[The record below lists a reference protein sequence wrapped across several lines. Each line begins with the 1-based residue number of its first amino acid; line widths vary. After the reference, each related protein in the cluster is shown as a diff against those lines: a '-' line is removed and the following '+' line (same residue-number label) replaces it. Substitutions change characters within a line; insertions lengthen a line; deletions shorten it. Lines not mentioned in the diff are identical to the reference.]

1 MEPATMLFTWKGPF
15 ASAHHL
21 TPLMKALRLA
31 LPLALAA
38 LLLAGCGSDES
49 AAPDSDGFDLTGTWE
64 IVDEPDQPLSRA
76 GQRYTFAPDSTLR
89 IFRPRTLG
97 PASTI
102 YAVYDFIG
110 DTLAIRS
117 EFDAELL
124 LPSLSNDTLVLA
136 PVAGGRPI
144 MLVRSEDQVE
154 TGPPPQPE
162 APGADGVYS
171 PPADVPPEDMPQN

>member
-1 MEPATMLFTWKGPF
+1 
-15 ASAHHL
+15 
-21 TPLMKALRLA
+21 MKALRLA
-31 LPLALAA
+31 LPLSLA
-38 LLLAGCGSDES
+38 LLLAGCGSDEPAS
-49 AAPDSDGFDLTGTWE
+49 PEGNGLDLTGTWE
-64 IVDEPDQPLSRA
+64 IVDEPDQPLSRS

-102 YAVYDFIG
+102 YAVYDFVG

-124 LPSLSNDTLVLA
+124 LPSLANDTLVLE
-136 PVAGGRPI
+136 PVGGGRA
-144 MLVRSEDQVE
+144 MVLVRREDAPE
-154 TGPPPQPE
+154 PAPPPQPE

-171 PPADVPPEDMPQN
+171 PPADVPPEEMPPN